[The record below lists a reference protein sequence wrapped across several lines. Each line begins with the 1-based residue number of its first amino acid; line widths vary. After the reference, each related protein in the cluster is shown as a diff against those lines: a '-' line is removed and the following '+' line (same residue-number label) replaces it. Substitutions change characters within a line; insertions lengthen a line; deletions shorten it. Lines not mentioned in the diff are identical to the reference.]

1 MEINDSITLD
11 LSGKTQIVPVYA
23 KQGDQNSRTLT
34 VTLMDNGVAYTIP
47 SGAVARFAMRKPQ
60 SGDNVLDD
68 AAISNNQVE
77 ITLTQQMLAEA
88 GQACCDVQL
97 YDEAS
102 NAMLSSSS
110 FVLDI
115 KPMALDQAAA
125 ESSPEYKSFVD
136 ALNSISSSQSSAS
149 QAVEDAEQALEDANT
164 AKGTFNSLN
173 SQMQTA
179 IENAN
184 TATGNAN
191 TAAGAANTAAGLA
204 NTAAGNANGAAGD
217 ASEAA
222 NAANTAA
229 QNAIAAAQDAQ
240 HGPQINEDTDM
251 WETWDSEQDQ
261 YVSTGVKA
269 TGPQGPQGTS
279 LKILGSYDSL
289 QALQEAVPSPN
300 VGDNYMVGEDCYAWT
315 GSEWL
320 NLGPIQGPPGET
332 GATGPQGPA
341 GPEGPQGPQG
351 PQGPAGET
359 PEKGVDYFTPADI
372 AEVAQDAADL
382 VDISG
387 KADKVSGAVSGH
399 LAGLNSTGNLTDSG
413 IAITEVV
420 RSVNNIDPSNGNVN
434 LTASTLGAVPLTQV
448 GVDNGVASLDNF
460 AKVTA
465 TQASADVMAASGTTL
480 TLSSTY
486 AGKLV
491 KCTRSSGTCTITIP
505 SNTTAS
511 LPVDTEIEI
520 VRYGAGEVTISPASG
535 VTLYSK
541 DNARSIASRYGAV
554 SLKKMGTNEWWMVGD
569 LE

>member
-11 LSGKTQIVPVYA
+11 LSGKTQIIPVYA

-34 VTLMDNGVAYTIP
+34 VTLVDNGASYTIP

-149 QAVEDAEQALEDANT
+149 QSVEDAEQALEDANT
-164 AKGTFNSLN
+164 AKGTFESLS

-179 IENAN
+179 IGNAN
-184 TATGNAN
+184 TATDGAN

-217 ASEAA
+217 ANEAA
-222 NAANTAA
+222 NAANLAA
-229 QNAIAAAQDAQ
+229 QNANAAAQDAQ
-240 HGPQINEDTDM
+240 HGPRINEGTDM

-279 LKILGSYDSL
+279 LEILGNYDSL

-300 VGDNYMVGEDCYAWT
+300 AGDNYMVGDDCYAWT

-332 GATGPQGPA
+332 GATGPQGPV

-387 KADKVSGAVSGH
+387 KADKVSGAASGH
-399 LAGLNSTGNLTDSG
+399 LAGLDASGDLTDSG
-413 IAITEVV
+413 IAATGVV
-420 RSVNNIDPSNGNVN
+420 QTINNLIPVNGNVSIN
-434 LTASTLGAVPLTQV
+434 ATSIGAIPTSQKGASS
-448 GVDNGVASLDNF
+448 GVATLDSSS
-460 AKVTA
+460 KVTA
-465 TQASADVMAASGTTL
+465 TQASADVISV
-480 TLSSTY
+480 SSSRDLQHSDNNRLLRVYT
-486 AGKLV
+486 
-491 KCTRSSGTCTITIP
+491 SSSLTITI
-505 SNTTAS
+505 AS
-511 LPVDTEIEI
+511 EGSAGSYPTDMEVEFMLSGT
-520 VRYGAGEVTISPASG
+520 GALTFAADSG

-541 DNARSIASRYGAV
+541 DNARSIANQYSGA
-554 SLKKMGTNEWWMVGD
+554 SLKKIAANTWWLVGD

>member
-11 LSGKTQIVPVYA
+11 LSGKTQIIPVYA

-34 VTLMDNGVAYTIP
+34 VTLMDNGVDYTIP

-68 AAISNNQVE
+68 ASISNNQVE

-164 AKGTFNSLN
+164 AKGTFESLS

-179 IENAN
+179 IEDAN
-184 TATGNAN
+184 TATDGAN

-204 NTAAGNANGAAGD
+204 NTATENANGAAGD

-222 NAANTAA
+222 DAANTAA

-359 PEKGVDYFTPADI
+359 PEKGVDYFTPTDI

-387 KADKVSGAVSGH
+387 KADKVTGAASGH

-448 GVDNGVASLDNF
+448 GVGNGVASLDNF

-465 TQASADVMAASGTTL
+465 TQASANVMTASGTALTL
-480 TLSSTY
+480 TTSY

-541 DNARSIASRYGAV
+541 DNARSIASQYGAV